1 MLTAAYGAA
10 HFFVD
15 FICAWAMFGSFL
27 SEDGAYLNILIYNF
41 CAFALQMP
49 FGTLLD
55 LARSKTGERLRD
67 WLALLWSGLG
77 VLLTVVGA
85 LTCPALLG
93 VGNALFHVG
102 GGLDVTVQDFAK
114 HRSGRDLGIFV
125 APGAVGLYLGTRL
138 GKTGSGYLTLLLAG
152 AVLAVLM
159 CILIFHK
166 RADSQ
171 PASFSGGEE
180 HKAKLP
186 VLILCCFA
194 VVILRSWTG
203 FEASFGWKSGAVLGG
218 LAVLATALGKA
229 VGGFLAAR
237 FGPGKTVTVTLLLA
251 AVCFLLGGEPVF
263 GLAALLLFNMSMP
276 VTLYLLAK
284 HMPELM
290 GFSFGLLTFGLFLGF
305 LPVYAE
311 LRLPAS
317 PQIIGAVGSVASAVL
332 MLLAWKAVKHDRV
345 SA

>member
-1 MLTAAYGAA
+1 MLSVAYGIA

-27 SEDGAYLNILIYNF
+27 SGDGAYLNILVYNF

-49 FGTLLD
+49 LGTLLD
-55 LARSKTGERLRD
+55 LARSKAGERLKD
-67 WLALLWSGLG
+67 WLALLWSGMG
-77 VLLTVVGA
+77 VLLTVAGA
-85 LTCPALLG
+85 VTGPALLG
-93 VGNALFHVG
+93 IGNALFHVG
-102 GGLDVTVQDFAK
+102 GGLDVTVLDFSK
-114 HRSGRDLGIFV
+114 CRGGRDLGVFV
-125 APGAVGLYLGTRL
+125 APGAVGLYLGTQL
-138 GKTGSGYLTLLLAG
+138 GKTGSGYLTLVLAG
-152 AVLAVLM
+152 AILAVLM
-159 CILIFHK
+159 CILILNK
-166 RADSQ
+166 RSASH
-171 PASFSGGEE
+171 PAAFSSEKGET
-180 HKAKLP
+180 AKLP
-186 VLILCCFA
+186 MLILCCFA

-203 FEASFGWKSGAVLGG
+203 FEASFDWKSGAVLGG
-218 LAVLATALGKA
+218 LAVLAVASGKA

-237 FGPGKTVTVTLLLA
+237 FGPGKTVSVTLLLA

-305 LPVYAE
+305 LPVYAD
-311 LRLPAS
+311 LRLPVS
-317 PQIIGAVGSVASAVL
+317 PQIIGAVGSVASALL
-332 MLLAWKAVKHDRV
+332 MLLAWKAVEHDRV